1 MLRRNLIVIVGHGL
15 RADVVNPNNNWPLS
29 NLAMCLFYAGRSEES
44 LPFSRQA
51 MRLNPFPAG
60 PYRFFALACRETG
73 RYEEGIAA
81 LKKSLQIVPN
91 DVFNRVVLVSLYMY
105 AGREDE
111 ARATV
116 AEIQRI
122 APNFSVEK
130 FAKALPYKDEATR
143 DRYIESLRKAGL
155 K

>member
-1 MLRRNLIVIVGHGL
+1 
-15 RADVVNPNNNWPLS
+15 
-29 NLAMCLFYAGRSEES
+29 
-44 LPFSRQA
+44 
-51 MRLNPFPAG
+51 
-60 PYRFFALACRETG
+60 
-73 RYEEGIAA
+73 
-81 LKKSLQIVPN
+81 
-91 DVFNRVVLVSLYMY
+91 MY

-130 FAKALPYKDEATR
+130 MAKALPYKNEATR
-143 DRYIESLRKAGL
+143 DRYIESLRQAGL